1 MVTKSKIKISTIGE
15 YISSQ
20 PKNVRSGLK
29 EFRAIIK
36 KAAPD
41 AEEAISYQM
50 PAFRFQRIIVWFAG
64 YKNHYGL
71 YPYSKTIQAFQ
82 NKLKKYE
89 TSKGTI
95 KFPLDKPLPVKLIS
109 DIVKHNVK
117 ATLEKEV
124 LRSPVKRK

>member
-1 MVTKSKIKISTIGE
+1 MSKISKQSSTINQ

-20 PKNVRSGLK
+20 PKNVRVGLK
-29 EFRAIIK
+29 QLRQIIK
-36 KAAPD
+36 KAAPE
-41 AEEAISYQM
+41 AEEVISYQM
-50 PAFRFQRIIVWFAG
+50 PAFRLKRIIVWFAG

-71 YPYSKTIQAFQ
+71 YPYSKTIQVFQ
-82 NKLKKYE
+82 SKLKAYE

-109 DIVKHNVK
+109 DIVKYNIK

-124 LRSPVKRK
+124 LRSSVKKK

>member
-1 MVTKSKIKISTIGE
+1 MKSKPKMKFSTINE

-20 PKNVRSGLK
+20 PKNVRTGLK
-29 EFRAIIK
+29 ELRAIIK
-36 KAAPD
+36 KAAPE
-41 AEEAISYQM
+41 AEEVISYQM

-82 NKLKKYE
+82 NKLKAHE

-109 DIVKHNVK
+109 DIVKYNVK

-124 LRSPVKRK
+124 LRSPVKKK

>member
-1 MVTKSKIKISTIGE
+1 MVTKSKINISTIGE

-20 PKNVRSGLK
+20 PKNVRIGLK
-29 EFRAIIK
+29 QLRQIIK
-36 KAAPD
+36 NAAPE
-41 AEEAISYQM
+41 AEGVISYQM
-50 PAFRFQRIIVWFAG
+50 PAFRFKRIIVWFAG

-82 NKLKKYE
+82 KKLKKYE

-109 DIVKHNVK
+109 DIVKYNVK

>member
-1 MVTKSKIKISTIGE
+1 MESKPKNKFSTIDS
-15 YISSQ
+15 YIFSQ
-20 PKNVRSGLK
+20 PKNVRAGLK
-29 EFRAIIK
+29 ELRQIIK
-36 KAAPD
+36 KAAPE
-41 AEEAISYQM
+41 AEEVISYQM
-50 PAFRFQRIIVWFAG
+50 PAFRFQRIIIWFAG

-109 DIVKHNVK
+109 DIVKYNVK

-124 LRSPVKRK
+124 LRSPRKK